1 MLSPLSSHDMCANFI
16 SEPIQMYQNHNY
28 QNVVSKS
35 YLSQNMQNA
44 LSSQTLFSGGP
55 ELSKCHYNSENIDF
69 SAIPQQKSTTSLH
82 H

>member
-1 MLSPLSSHDMCANFI
+1 
-16 SEPIQMYQNHNY
+16 
-28 QNVVSKS
+28 
-35 YLSQNMQNA
+35 MQNA